1 MLVVDRTRTAA
12 LVRARLGIASRRITI
27 VGPIPVVV
35 LFRVVD
41 TFARPA
47 ALPLRARLVAVS
59 VVVVA
64 SGFVTT
70 PGVVD
75 ARVVPTRVVPT
86 RRLLA
91 RRAAR
96 SERAETEVELDI
108 VFVVPGHHHG
118 DDVDRLERVGRTG
131 VVPAFRVELRP
142 REDAARAPDLYAPAV
157 ILVLP
162 AELVLE

>member
-1 MLVVDRTRTAA
+1 
-12 LVRARLGIASRRITI
+12 
-27 VGPIPVVV
+27 
-35 LFRVVD
+35 
-41 TFARPA
+41 
-47 ALPLRARLVAVS
+47 
-59 VVVVA
+59 
-64 SGFVTT
+64 T

-142 REDAARAPDLYAPAV
+142 REEAARAPDLDAPAV

-162 AELVLE
+162 AELVLELDPEDRPRVVRELDVEAFPRRSDDRG